1 MSQHTLT
8 LLRFTYKKLK
18 EKLTVSDSKKLF
30 HEQFPYVIPGLY
42 KKIVDEILV
51 ELNLLNHQN
60 EFKQDDLFCV
70 GLTETFKE
78 FTKGYS
84 PDTHLDL
91 LFESLCSSTN
101 FEAKEIKE
109 ISQKSQKEFSDKSS
123 KDIFKLLKEKS
134 NAKLYP
140 SRILNLGIYI
150 LISNSKDFKEKNEI
164 EINNKISEKSQKE
177 FENKSFNDTL
187 KILKEKSNSKL
198 YSSRILNLG
207 IYIII
212 SNSPDFKGGNESD
225 TNKIIPDIFE
235 KLNLSINK
243 AEKDIGIYKS
253 TISKM
258 EQAKELIEEL
268 KIKDKKKDKNK

>member
-42 KKIVDEILV
+42 KRIVDEMLV

-60 EFKQDDLFCV
+60 EFAQDYLFCV

-78 FTKGYS
+78 LMKGYK
-84 PDTHLDL
+84 PEKHLDL

-109 ISQKSQKEFSDKSS
+109 ISQKSQKEFKDKTSQ
-123 KDIFKLLKEKS
+123 DLLKLLLGKNNS
-134 NAKLYP
+134 KLYP
-140 SRILNLGIYI
+140 SRILNLGMYLI
-150 LISNSKDFKEKNEI
+150 ISNSQDLKEKNES
-164 EINNKISEKSQKE
+164 ELNKV
-177 FENKSFNDTL
+177 
-187 KILKEKSNSKL
+187 
-198 YSSRILNLG
+198 
-207 IYIII
+207 I
-212 SNSPDFKGGNESD
+212 SNF
-225 TNKIIPDIFE
+225 FE
-235 KLNLSINK
+235 KLNLSFNK
-243 AEKDIGIYKS
+243 AEKDIGVYKS
-253 TISKM
+253 SISKM

-268 KIKDKKKDKNK
+268 RVKVKKNIEK

>member
-1 MSQHTLT
+1 LSQHTLT

-42 KKIVDEILV
+42 KKIVDEMLV

-60 EFKQDDLFCV
+60 EFSQNYLFCI

-78 FTKGYS
+78 LMKGYN
-84 PDTHLDL
+84 PEKHLDL

-109 ISQKSQKEFSDKSS
+109 ISQKFQKEFNNKSS
-123 KDIFKLLKEKS
+123 E
-134 NAKLYP
+134 
-140 SRILNLGIYI
+140 
-150 LISNSKDFKEKNEI
+150 
-164 EINNKISEKSQKE
+164 
-177 FENKSFNDTL
+177 DTL
-187 KILKEKSNSKL
+187 KILKEKNNSRL
-198 YSSRILNLG
+198 YPSRILNLG

-212 SNSPDFKGGNESD
+212 SNCQDLEGRNESE
-225 TNKIIPDIFE
+225 TNKIISDIFE

-253 TISKM
+253 SISKM
-258 EQAKELIEEL
+258 KQAKELIEEL
-268 KIKDKKKDKNK
+268 RIKDKKKDQKK

>member
-18 EKLTVSDSKKLF
+18 ENLTVSDSKKLF

-42 KKIVDEILV
+42 KRIVDEMLV

-60 EFKQDDLFCV
+60 DFKQDYLFCV

-78 FTKGYS
+78 LTKGYI
-84 PDTHLDL
+84 PEKHLNL

-101 FEAKEIKE
+101 FEAKDINE
-109 ISQKSQKEFSDKSS
+109 ISQKTQIEFKN
-123 KDIFKLLKEKS
+123 KTYNDIFKLLMEKS
-134 NAKLYP
+134 NSKLYP
-140 SRILNLGIYI
+140 SRILNLAIYI
-150 LISNSKDFKEKNEI
+150 LISNAQDLNEKDESEKN
-164 EINNKISEKSQKE
+164 KM
-177 FENKSFNDTL
+177 
-187 KILKEKSNSKL
+187 
-198 YSSRILNLG
+198 
-207 IYIII
+207 I
-212 SNSPDFKGGNESD
+212 SN
-225 TNKIIPDIFE
+225 IFE
-235 KLNLSINK
+235 KLNLSTNK

-268 KIKDKKKDKNK
+268 RIKDKKKEQK

>member
-51 ELNLLNHQN
+51 ELNLLNNQN

-78 FTKGYS
+78 FTKGYN
-84 PDTHLDL
+84 PDKHLDL

-134 NAKLYP
+134 KAKLYP

-164 EINNKISEKSQKE
+164 EINNKISEIFDE
-177 FENKSFNDTL
+177 
-187 KILKEKSNSKL
+187 
-198 YSSRILNLG
+198 LG
-207 IYIII
+207 L
-212 SNSPDFKGGNESD
+212 SP
-225 TNKIIPDIFE
+225 
-235 KLNLSINK
+235 NK

-253 TISKM
+253 SISKM

-268 KIKDKKKDKNK
+268 RIKDKKKQQKK